1 MKHLEA
7 FYKGKNILVTGGAG
21 FIGSHIAQALVG
33 LGARVTI
40 LDNFSAGNLSNLS
53 SVFTYINLQYADIT
67 SAYSCLQAAKNKDI
81 VFHLAAFTSVPG
93 SIANPDLCTKINVLG
108 TKNILEACKDR
119 GVKTFIYSSSA
130 AVYGNKTEDCT
141 ETDPTNPQSPYASS
155 KVLGEKLCKEYADA
169 MIVSTACLRYFNVY
183 GDRQNPN
190 GSYAAA
196 VAKFKHNLLNKKP
209 ITIYGDG
216 TQTRDFVHVSDVVK
230 ANLNIAMLEN
240 MKGDIYNIGSG
251 KSMNLLEL
259 IEKLELELN
268 IKKTDITFESRRAG
282 DIVHSNANCSKYKNL
297 VF

>member
-155 KVLGEKLCKEYADA
+155 KVLGEKLCKEYSDA